1 MWDKLKENLKENE
14 NCRKFRD
21 AVEEAAGKFEDPASV
36 ESLIARLPEEQR
48 GHVAACADCRE
59 AASDFVQ
66 VKALFDG
73 AGSFASEERPW
84 FAARVMVAI
93 ASRERELAERVSAW
107 TEFPRFASRLTWVA
121 AILLLA
127 GTTWFYEAVVRAPS
141 YVPAGQE
148 SIFEAPQQN
157 APDDVLV
164 SMAGDHP

>member
-1 MWDKLKENLKENE
+1 MLGMLKGNE

-21 AVEEAAGKFEDPASV
+21 ALEEAAERLEGAIRV
-36 ESLIARLPEEQR
+36 ESLIALLPEEHC

-59 AASDFVQ
+59 AANDLVK
-66 VKALFDG
+66 VKALLNG
-73 AGSFASEERPW
+73 VTSFAGDERPW
-84 FAARVMVAI
+84 FAGRVMAVI
-93 ASRERELAERVSAW
+93 ASRERELVERVTAW

-127 GTTWFYEAVVRAPS
+127 GTTWFYEAVVRAPNYS
-141 YVPAGQE
+141 PAGQE
-148 SIFEAPQQN
+148 SIFEVPQQT